1 MGWYFSRQSRHQLIQ
16 ELIEP
21 RDNEQLR
28 AETVAHTLR
37 GNVLWSVVRITAK
50 QEGIK
55 PGLGVG
61 DSYHYIR
68 CDLLEGS
75 GNEWGYK
82 PMDESMHPY
91 YYSCPLSYLAM
102 APEQSPEWREGV
114 RAYHARRRTP
124 TPPATPVS
132 A

>member
-68 CDLLEGS
+68 CDLV
-75 GNEWGYK
+75 
-82 PMDESMHPY
+82 ESCLLY
-91 YYSCPLSYLAM
+91 T
-102 APEQSPEWREGV
+102 SPSPRD
-114 RAYHARRRTP
+114 
-124 TPPATPVS
+124 
-132 A
+132 